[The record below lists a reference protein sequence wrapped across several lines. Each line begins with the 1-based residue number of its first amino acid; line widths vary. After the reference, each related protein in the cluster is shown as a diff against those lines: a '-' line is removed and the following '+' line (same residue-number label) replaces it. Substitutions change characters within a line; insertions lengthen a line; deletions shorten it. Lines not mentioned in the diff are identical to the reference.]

1 MAEERVRKELLESGT
16 LLRLL
21 LDRPPG
27 NILTSGL
34 MEQLGHELAS
44 HANERSLRMV
54 VLQGAG
60 GQFSWG
66 ASVEEHRKPSA
77 PGMLRALS
85 RLVRAI
91 ARYPV
96 PVAALVEGRCLGGG
110 FELAL
115 ACHLV
120 FTTPDAQLGC
130 PEIKLGVFP
139 PVLAALGPW
148 RLGGALS
155 DRLVL
160 TGEPLTAAAAH
171 SCGFS
176 AAVLDGSD
184 PFAQFIEWYR
194 KGPARLSAAALRT
207 ATQAVRAGTESLLGA
222 RLDEL
227 EQLYLT
233 RVLTSHDGNEGI
245 EAFIARR
252 APVWEDA

>member
-1 MAEERVRKELLESGT
+1 MAEERVREELLESGT
-16 LLRLL
+16 LLRLV
-21 LDRPPG
+21 LDRPVG

-34 MEQLGHELAS
+34 MEQLGHALAS
-44 HANERSLRMV
+44 HERDRALHLV

-66 ASVEEHRKPSA
+66 ASVEEHRKPTA
-77 PGMLRALS
+77 PGMLRGLS

-120 FTTPDAQLGC
+120 FTTPDALLGC

-148 RLGGALS
+148 RMGGALS

-160 TGEPLTAAAAH
+160 TGEPLTAVAAH
-171 SCGFS
+171 ACGFS
-176 AAVLDGSD
+176 AILEGAD
-184 PFAQFIEWYR
+184 PFAQFTDWYR

-207 ATQAVRAGTESLLGA
+207 AAQAIRVGTDPLLGA

-233 RVLTSHDGNEGI
+233 RVLESHDGNEGI

-252 APVWEDA
+252 APLWEDA

>member
-1 MAEERVRKELLESGT
+1 MAEERVRKELLEAGT
-16 LLRLL
+16 LLRLS

-27 NILTSGL
+27 NILTTGL
-34 MEQLGHELAS
+34 MERLGHQLAS
-44 HANERSLRMV
+44 HQNERSLRMV

-85 RLVRAI
+85 ELVRRI

-120 FTTPDAQLGC
+120 FTTPEAQLGC

-155 DRLVL
+155 DRLLL

-171 SCGFS
+171 ACGFS
-176 AAVLDGSD
+176 AKVLDGAD
-184 PFAQFIEWYR
+184 PFAQFTDWYR
-194 KGPARLSAAALRT
+194 KGPLRISAAALRT
-207 ATQAVRAGTESLLGA
+207 AASAVRAGTESLLGA

-227 EQLYLT
+227 EQLYRD
-233 RVLTSHDGNEGI
+233 RVLGSHDGNEGI
-245 EAFIARR
+245 EAFIERR

>member
-1 MAEERVRKELLESGT
+1 MAEERVRAELLECGT
-16 LLRLL
+16 LLHLV
-21 LDRPPG
+21 LDRAPG

-44 HANERSLRMV
+44 HADERSLRMV

-60 GQFSWG
+60 GQFCWG
-66 ASVEEHRKPSA
+66 ASVEEHRKA
-77 PGMLRALS
+77 TAKGMLRALS
-85 RLVRAI
+85 RLVREI

-120 FTTPDAQLGC
+120 FTTPDAQMGC

-139 PVLAALGPW
+139 PLLAALGPA

-160 TGEPLTAAAAH
+160 TGESLTAADARA
-171 SCGFS
+171 CGFS
-176 AAVLDGSD
+176 TAIFDGPD
-184 PFAQFIEWYR
+184 PLARFTEWYR
-194 KGPARLSAAALRT
+194 KGPARMSAAALRT
-207 ATQAVRAGTESLLGA
+207 AAHAVRLGTAELLGT

-227 EQLYLT
+227 EQLYFD
-233 RVLTSHDGNEGI
+233 RVLESHDGNEGI

-252 APVWEDA
+252 APVWEDR

>member
-1 MAEERVRKELLESGT
+1 VAEERVREELLESGT
-16 LLRLL
+16 LLRLV

-34 MEQLGHELAS
+34 MEQLGHALAS
-44 HANERSLRMV
+44 YEKNRALHMV

-66 ASVEEHRKPSA
+66 ASVEEHRKPTA
-77 PGMLRALS
+77 PGMLRGLS

-120 FTTPDAQLGC
+120 FTTPDALLGC

-171 SCGFS
+171 ACGFS
-176 AAVLDGSD
+176 TAILEGSEPFLD
-184 PFAQFIEWYR
+184 WYR
-194 KGPARLSAAALRT
+194 KGPMRMSAAALRT
-207 ATQAVRAGTESLLGA
+207 AAQAIGLGTEPLLGA

-233 RVLTSHDGNEGI
+233 RVLESHDGNEGI

-252 APVWEDA
+252 APLWEDA

>member
-44 HANERSLRMV
+44 HANERWLRMV

-85 RLVRAI
+85 RLVRTI

-184 PFAQFIEWYR
+184 PFAQLTEWYR

-233 RVLTSHDGNEGI
+233 RVLASHDGNEGI

>member
-1 MAEERVRKELLESGT
+1 VAEERARAELLESGT
-16 LLRLL
+16 LLRLT

-27 NILTSGL
+27 NILNGGL
-34 MEQLGHELAS
+34 MEELGHELAS
-44 HANERSLRMV
+44 HENARSLHMV

-66 ASVEEHRKPSA
+66 ASVEEHRRPSA

-85 RLVRAI
+85 RLVRCI

-120 FTTPDAQLGC
+120 FTTPDAQMGC

-160 TGEPLTAAAAH
+160 TGEPITAADARA
-171 SCGFS
+171 CGFS
-176 AAVLDGSD
+176 TAVLDGPD

-194 KGPARLSAAALRT
+194 KGPARMSAVALRT
-207 ATQAVRAGTESLLGA
+207 AAHAVRTGAAPLLGA

-227 EQLYLT
+227 EQLYLD
-233 RVLTSHDGNEGI
+233 RVLPSHDGNEGI